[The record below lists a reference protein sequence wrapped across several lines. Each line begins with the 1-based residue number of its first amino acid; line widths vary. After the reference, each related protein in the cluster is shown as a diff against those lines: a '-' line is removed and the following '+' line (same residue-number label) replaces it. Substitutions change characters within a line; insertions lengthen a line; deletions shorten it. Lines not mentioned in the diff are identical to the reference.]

1 MRLKKA
7 SQTFAKI
14 GLILLIS
21 LGLTEIVFRVYNYL
35 HPSFIFHDSSYN
47 RFRGKPL
54 APEYNFRLNSQGFK
68 DVEFQVEKAPNTFR
82 ILGIGDSFAYGVVPY
97 NYNYYTRLEEK
108 LKQRDD
114 RVEIINMGIPNLS
127 PKDYLALLVTEGLAL
142 NPDRV
147 ILSFF
152 IGNDFDD
159 SKRSIES
166 YSYVFSFWKFLID
179 LQNSYEGKVIHGN
192 LEYQD
197 DLPTLTDEKYLQIE
211 IGRSDLFR
219 VENSELE
226 SRVRGAMTYLR
237 EIKELCDRQNIEL
250 LVILIPDELQVNP
263 NLQAK
268 VIDELG
274 MNLED
279 LDFSLPNQY
288 LQEELTES
296 EIDFLDLFPYFQGYS
311 EFEQLYKPND
321 SHWNI
326 AGNELAAELIFQYL
340 QRTPEKLD

>member
-1 MRLKKA
+1 MQFKKA
-7 SQTFAKI
+7 SQTFANLC
-14 GLILLIS
+14 LILLIS
-21 LGLTEIVFRVYNYL
+21 LGFTEIIFRIYNYFN
-35 HPSFIFHDSSYN
+35 PSFIFHDNSYN

-68 DVEFQVEKAPNTFR
+68 DVEFQVEKDPNTLR

-97 NYNYYTRLEEK
+97 DYNYYTRLEEK
-108 LKQRDD
+108 LKQRDYEL
-114 RVEIINMGIPNLS
+114 EIINMGIPNLS
-127 PKDYLALLVTEGLAL
+127 PKDYLALFVTEGLAL

-152 IGNDFDD
+152 MGNDFED
-159 SKRSIES
+159 SKRSIWS
-166 YSYVFSFWKFLID
+166 YSYVLSFFKFIID

-192 LEYQD
+192 QEYQD
-197 DLPTLTDEKYLQIE
+197 NQPTLTDDKYLKIE
-211 IGRSDLFR
+211 IARSDLFK
-219 VENSELE
+219 VDNSELLG
-226 SRVRGAMTYLR
+226 RVRGAMTYLK

-268 VIDELG
+268 VIDVQQ

-279 LDFSLPNQY
+279 FDFTLPNQY
-288 LQEELTES
+288 LQEELTQA
-296 EIDFLDLFPYFQGYS
+296 EITYFDLLPYFQGYS
-311 EFEQLYKPND
+311 EMETLYKPND

>member
-1 MRLKKA
+1 MRFKKP

-21 LGLTEIVFRVYNYL
+21 LGLTEIIFRVYNYL
-35 HPSFIFHDSSYN
+35 HPSFIFHDNSYN
-47 RFRGKPL
+47 RFRGQPL

-179 LQNSYEGKVIHGN
+179 LQNSYEGTVIHGN

-219 VENSELE
+219 VDNSELE
-226 SRVRGAMTYLR
+226 SKVWGAMTYLR

-263 NLQAK
+263 NLQSK
-268 VIDELG
+268 VIDSQE
-274 MNLED
+274 MNLQD
-279 LDFSLPNQY
+279 FDFSLPNQY
-288 LQEELTES
+288 LQEELNEA
-296 EIDFLDLFPYFQGYS
+296 EINFIDLLPYFQGYS

-340 QRTPEKLD
+340 QRTP

>member
-1 MRLKKA
+1 M
-7 SQTFAKI
+7 
-14 GLILLIS
+14 
-21 LGLTEIVFRVYNYL
+21 VFRVYNYL
-35 HPSFIFHDSSYN
+35 QPSFIFHDNSYN

-54 APEYNFRLNSQGFK
+54 APEYNFRLNSHGFK
-68 DVEFQVEKAPNTFR
+68 DVEFQVEKDPNTLR

-97 NYNYYTRLEEK
+97 DYNYYTRLEEK

-114 RVEIINMGIPNLS
+114 RLEIINMGIPNLS

-142 NPDRV
+142 NPDQV

-166 YSYVFSFWKFLID
+166 YSYVFSFGKFLID
-179 LQNSYEGKVIHGN
+179 LQKSYEGTVIHGN
-192 LEYQD
+192 LDYQD
-197 DLPTLTDEKYLQIE
+197 DQPTLTDEKYLQIE
-211 IGRSDLFR
+211 IARSDLFR
-219 VENSELE
+219 VDNSELE
-226 SRVRGAMTYLR
+226 SRVRGAMSYLR

-250 LVILIPDELQVNP
+250 FVILIPDELQVNP

-268 VIDELG
+268 VIDSLD
-274 MNLED
+274 MNIQD
-279 LDFSLPNQY
+279 FDFSLPNQY
-288 LQEELTES
+288 LQEELNEA
-296 EIDFLDLFPYFQGYS
+296 EINFIDLLPYFQGYS
-311 EFEQLYKPND
+311 ELKQLYKPND

-340 QRTPEKLD
+340 QRTPSAINN

>member
-21 LGLTEIVFRVYNYL
+21 LGLTEIIFRVYNYL

-47 RFRGKPL
+47 RFRGQPL

-219 VENSELE
+219 VDNSELE
-226 SRVRGAMTYLR
+226 SKVRGAMTYLR

-263 NLQAK
+263 NLQSK
-268 VIDELG
+268 VIDSQE
-274 MNLED
+274 MNLQD
-279 LDFSLPNQY
+279 FDFSLPNQY
-288 LQEELTES
+288 LQEELNEA
-296 EIDFLDLFPYFQGYS
+296 EINFIDLLPYFQGYS

-340 QRTPEKLD
+340 QRTP